1 MGTGQQ
7 REWNRDRERGR
18 EYDSTASYNGYAFLG
33 QGSECETRV
42 CC

>member
-18 EYDSTASYNGYAFLG
+18 EHDPDGYSFLG